1 MEREKVIEVL
11 RHVNQLLVEKKYD
24 QLYEENFDKEGN
36 FEGLWLNIE
45 EYGGQITS
53 PPEEA
58 LNDPKFIDI
67 YEDDNDASIE
77 FDLWID
83 GEESDL
89 TLSLKVIR
97 KESDTYQFDIVEIHI
112 Q

>member
-1 MEREKVIEVL
+1 MERKKVIDVL
-11 RHVNQLLVEKKYD
+11 RHVIILLVEKKYD

-45 EYGGQITS
+45 EYGGQITL
-53 PPEEA
+53 PPESA
-58 LNDPKFIDI
+58 FNNPKFLDI
-67 YEDDNDASIE
+67 ENDKAIIE

-83 GEESDL
+83 GVESDL
-89 TLSLKVIR
+89 TLSLDVIK
-97 KESDTYQFDIVEIHI
+97 KENCMYQFDIVEIHI